1 MLDENNN
8 TTLHNGRSYHP
19 FNHIFN
25 IINHLRI
32 KKQNLWHDPREEVN
46 SLIRHHASIAPIFVT
61 RANPPGLVLKV
72 TRSQSLPEVG
82 EKPNRRPSST
92 LPYASLVVVFPCSE
106 SNRVCV
112 CVAMEIFPT
121 GSRGIVRTWHSFHA
135 GNTGGRLLRPVTRP
149 QVELA
154 VPRSSSVAKY
164 LNARHKR
171 LTVLFDN
178 A

>member
-25 IINHLRI
+25 IINRLRI

-92 LPYASLVVVFPCSE
+92 FPYASLVVVFLCSE

-112 CVAMEIFPT
+112 CV
-121 GSRGIVRTWHSFHA
+121 SRWKFFRRVHA
-135 GNTGGRLLRPVTRP
+135 GSQERGTRFTLGIL
-149 QVELA
+149 VA
-154 VPRSSSVAKY
+154 VFY
-164 LNARHKR
+164 GQ
-171 LTVLFDN
+171 
-178 A
+178 